1 MQKSSIQYILKLSI
15 PIFFANLAIPMV
27 GIIDTALMG
36 NLGSLSYLSATSVAA
51 NLFSMIFWSFGF
63 LRMGTVGMVSQANGR
78 NDYTEILNIVVR
90 NLLFVLAISIT
101 IILLQNLILSLS
113 LKIFDLSEATRNLY
127 EQYFKI
133 RVYSAPGELTLYI
146 ITGLF
151 VGLQK
156 TKTSSLA
163 VGFFSILNILLSI
176 VLVTKFD
183 LNIKGV
189 AYGTLFSAL
198 ITSIIFL
205 IYMFWYLSKYTKIT
219 INFAQIFNLKKIKN
233 IFNINLNIFI
243 RTILLTFS
251 FLWFT
256 YLGTQIGETY
266 VAANFNLKKIKNIF
280 NINLNIF
287 IRTIL
292 LTFSFLWFTYLGT
305 QIGENYVAAN
315 AILINLVFLS
325 AFILD
330 AYAFSTEGIVG
341 YSLGK
346 KDLNLFK
353 NIVKNSFILSS
364 ISGLIISIIFFFTNN
379 LVINLMSDINEIREL
394 SSSYAVWLI
403 ILPVISSFCYQFDG
417 IFIGASQTKEL
428 RNAMIFSVFS
438 YLLISILLIKFLFNT
453 GIWISL
459 CIFMILRAVSL
470 FYYLDKI
477 YLRFR
482 KN

>member
-256 YLGTQIGETY
+256 YLGTQIGED
-266 VAANFNLKKIKNIF
+266 F
-280 NINLNIF
+280 
-287 IRTIL
+287 
-292 LTFSFLWFTYLGT
+292 
-305 QIGENYVAAN
+305 VAAN

-364 ISGLIISIIFFFTNN
+364 ISGLIISIILFFTYN

>member
-15 PIFFANLAIPMV
+15 PIFFANLAVPLV

-36 NLGSLSYLSATSVAA
+36 NLGNLSYLSATAVAA

-63 LRMGTVGMVSQANGR
+63 LRMGTVGMVSQAHGR
-78 NDYTEILNIVVR
+78 NDYSEILNIVIR
-90 NLLFVLAISIT
+90 NLIFVLLISII
-101 IILLQNLILSLS
+101 IILLQNYILSLS
-113 LKIFDLSEATRNLY
+113 LKIFDLSDATRNLY
-127 EQYFKI
+127 KQYFQI

-151 VGLQK
+151 IGLQK
-156 TKTSSLA
+156 TKTSSFA
-163 VGFFSILNILLSI
+163 VGFFSILNILISI

-189 AYGTLFSAL
+189 AYGTLYSAL
-198 ITSIIFL
+198 ITSTVFL
-205 IYMFWYLSKYTKIT
+205 IYMFYYLSKYTKIT
-219 INFAQIFNLKKIKN
+219 VKLTQILNFKKIKD

-256 YLGTQIGETY
+256 YLGTQIGED
-266 VAANFNLKKIKNIF
+266 
-280 NINLNIF
+280 
-287 IRTIL
+287 
-292 LTFSFLWFTYLGT
+292 
-305 QIGENYVAAN
+305 YVAAN

-353 NIVKNSFILSS
+353 KIIKNSFILSS
-364 ISGLIISIIFFFTNN
+364 ITGLIISILFFFSHNS
-379 LVINLMSDINEIREL
+379 VINLMSDISEIRML
-394 SSSYAVWLI
+394 SSSYVIWLI
-403 ILPVISSFCYQFDG
+403 ILPIISSFCYQFDG
-417 IFIGASQTKEL
+417 IFIGASQTLEL
-428 RNAMIFSVFS
+428 RNAMIFSVLC
-438 YLLISILLIKFLFNT
+438 YLIISVLLTKFLFNN

-459 CIFMILRAVSL
+459 CVFMILRAISL

-482 KN
+482 TN

>member
-15 PIFFANLAIPMV
+15 PIFFANLAVPLV

-36 NLGSLSYLSATSVAA
+36 NLGSLSYLSATAVAA

-63 LRMGTVGMVSQANGR
+63 LRMGTVGMVSQAHGR
-78 NDYTEILNIVVR
+78 DDYSEILDIVIR
-90 NLLFVLAISIT
+90 NLIFVLLISII
-101 IILLQNLILSLS
+101 IILLQNYILSLS
-113 LKIFDLSEATRNLY
+113 LKIFDLSDATRNLY
-127 EQYFKI
+127 KQYFQI

-151 VGLQK
+151 IGLQK
-156 TKTSSLA
+156 TKTSSFA
-163 VGFFSILNILLSI
+163 VGFFSILNILISI

-198 ITSIIFL
+198 ITSTVFL
-205 IYMFWYLSKYTKIT
+205 IYMFYYLSKYTKIKVKLT
-219 INFAQIFNLKKIKN
+219 QILNFKKIKD

-256 YLGTQIGETY
+256 YLGTQIGED
-266 VAANFNLKKIKNIF
+266 
-280 NINLNIF
+280 
-287 IRTIL
+287 
-292 LTFSFLWFTYLGT
+292 
-305 QIGENYVAAN
+305 YVAAN

-353 NIVKNSFILSS
+353 KIIKNSFILSS
-364 ISGLIISIIFFFTNN
+364 ITGLIISILFFFSHNS
-379 LVINLMSDINEIREL
+379 VINLMSDISEIRML
-394 SSSYAVWLI
+394 SSSYVIWLI
-403 ILPVISSFCYQFDG
+403 ILPIISSFCYQFDG
-417 IFIGASQTKEL
+417 IFIGASQTLEL
-428 RNAMIFSVFS
+428 RNAMIFSVLC
-438 YLLISILLIKFLFNT
+438 YLIISVLLTKFLFNN

-459 CIFMILRAVSL
+459 CVFMILRAISL

-482 KN
+482 TN

>member
-1 MQKSSIQYILKLSI
+1 MQKSSIKYILKLSI
-15 PIFFANLAIPMV
+15 PIFFANLAVPMV

-36 NLGSLSYLSATSVAA
+36 NLGNLSYLSATSVAA

-78 NDYTEILNIVVR
+78 NNYSEILNIVIR
-90 NLLFVLAISIT
+90 NILFVTLISII
-101 IILLQNLILSLS
+101 IILLQNFILNLS
-113 LKIFDLSEATRNLY
+113 LKIFDLSETTRDLY
-127 EQYFKI
+127 EQYFRI

-156 TKTSSLA
+156 TKISSFA
-163 VGFFSILNILLSI
+163 VGFFSLLNILVSI
-176 VLVTKFD
+176 VLVTIFD

-198 ITSIIFL
+198 ITSSIFL
-205 IYMFWYLSKYTKIT
+205 IYMFYYLSKHTKIK
-219 INFAQIFNLKKIKN
+219 INLKQILNFSKIKN
-233 IFNINLNIFI
+233 IFNINLNIFF

-256 YLGTQIGETY
+256 YLGTQIGED
-266 VAANFNLKKIKNIF
+266 
-280 NINLNIF
+280 
-287 IRTIL
+287 
-292 LTFSFLWFTYLGT
+292 
-305 QIGENYVAAN
+305 YVAAN

-346 KDLNLFK
+346 KDLSLFK

-364 ISGLIISIIFFFTNN
+364 ISGLIISIIYFFAYEH
-379 LVINLMSDINEIREL
+379 VINLMSDLEEIREL
-394 SSSYAVWLI
+394 SSSYVIWLI
-403 ILPVISSFCYQFDG
+403 ILPLISSFCYQFDG

-428 RNAMIFSVFS
+428 RNAMVFSVLS
-438 YLLISILLIKFLFNT
+438 YLIISIILTKLLFNS

-459 CIFMILRAVSL
+459 CIFMILRAISL

-482 KN
+482 KS

>member
-15 PIFFANLAIPMV
+15 PIFFANLAVPLV

-36 NLGSLSYLSATSVAA
+36 NLGNLSYLSATAVAA

-63 LRMGTVGMVSQANGR
+63 LRMGTVGMVSQAHGR
-78 NDYTEILNIVVR
+78 NDYSEILDIVIR
-90 NLLFVLAISIT
+90 NLIFVLLISII
-101 IILLQNLILSLS
+101 IILLQNYILSLS
-113 LKIFDLSEATRNLY
+113 LKIFDLSDATRNLY
-127 EQYFKI
+127 KQYFQI

-151 VGLQK
+151 IGLQK
-156 TKTSSLA
+156 TKTSSFA
-163 VGFFSILNILLSI
+163 VGFFSILNILISI

-198 ITSIIFL
+198 ITSTVFL
-205 IYMFWYLSKYTKIT
+205 IYMFYYLSKYTKIT
-219 INFAQIFNLKKIKN
+219 VKLTQILNFKKIKD

-256 YLGTQIGETY
+256 YLGTQIGED
-266 VAANFNLKKIKNIF
+266 
-280 NINLNIF
+280 
-287 IRTIL
+287 
-292 LTFSFLWFTYLGT
+292 
-305 QIGENYVAAN
+305 YVAAN

-353 NIVKNSFILSS
+353 KIIKNSFILSS
-364 ISGLIISIIFFFTNN
+364 ITGLIISILFFFSHNS
-379 LVINLMSDINEIREL
+379 VINLMSDISEIRML
-394 SSSYAVWLI
+394 SSSYVIWLI
-403 ILPVISSFCYQFDG
+403 ILPIISSFCYQFDG
-417 IFIGASQTKEL
+417 IFIGASQTLEL
-428 RNAMIFSVFS
+428 RNAMIFSVLC
-438 YLLISILLIKFLFNT
+438 YLIISVLLTKFLFNN

-459 CIFMILRAVSL
+459 CVFMILRAISL

-482 KN
+482 TN

>member
-78 NDYTEILNIVVR
+78 NDYSEILNIVIR

-256 YLGTQIGETY
+256 YLGTQIGED
-266 VAANFNLKKIKNIF
+266 F
-280 NINLNIF
+280 
-287 IRTIL
+287 
-292 LTFSFLWFTYLGT
+292 
-305 QIGENYVAAN
+305 VAAN

-364 ISGLIISIIFFFTNN
+364 ISGLIISIIFFFTYN

-459 CIFMILRAVSL
+459 CIFMILRAISL

>member
-1 MQKSSIQYILKLSI
+1 M
-15 PIFFANLAIPMV
+15 
-27 GIIDTALMG
+27 
-36 NLGSLSYLSATSVAA
+36 
-51 NLFSMIFWSFGF
+51 
-63 LRMGTVGMVSQANGR
+63 
-78 NDYTEILNIVVR
+78 LN
-90 NLLFVLAISIT
+90 
-101 IILLQNLILSLS
+101 LS
-113 LKIFDLSEATRNLY
+113 LKIFDLSENTKDLY
-127 EQYFKI
+127 EQYFRI

-156 TKTSSLA
+156 TKTSSFA
-163 VGFFSILNILLSI
+163 VGFFSLLNILISI
-176 VLVTKFD
+176 VLVAIFD

-189 AYGTLFSAL
+189 AYGTFFSAL
-198 ITSIIFL
+198 ITSSIFL
-205 IYMFWYLSKYTKIT
+205 FYAFFYLSKFTKIK
-219 INFAQIFNLKKIKN
+219 IDFEQILNLNQIKN

-256 YLGTQIGETY
+256 YLGTQIGED
-266 VAANFNLKKIKNIF
+266 
-280 NINLNIF
+280 
-287 IRTIL
+287 
-292 LTFSFLWFTYLGT
+292 
-305 QIGENYVAAN
+305 YVAAN

-364 ISGLIISIIFFFTNN
+364 LSGLIISIIYFFVYEH
-379 LVINLMSDINEIREL
+379 VINLMSDLEEIRKL
-394 SSSYAVWLI
+394 SSSYVIWLI
-403 ILPVISSFCYQFDG
+403 ILPLISSFCYQFDG

-428 RNAMIFSVFS
+428 RNAMVFSVMS
-438 YLLISILLIKFLFNT
+438 YLIISIVLTKLLFNN

-459 CIFMILRAVSL
+459 CIFMILRALSL
-470 FYYLDKI
+470 FYYLNKI
-477 YLRFR
+477 YLRF
-482 KN
+482 

>member
-1 MQKSSIQYILKLSI
+1 MQKSSIKYILKLSI
-15 PIFFANLAIPMV
+15 PIFFANLAVPMV

-36 NLGSLSYLSATSVAA
+36 NLGNLSYLSATSVAA

-78 NDYTEILNIVVR
+78 NDYSEILNIVIR
-90 NLLFVLAISIT
+90 NLLFVTVISII
-101 IILLQNLILSLS
+101 IILLQNLILNLS
-113 LKIFDLSEATRNLY
+113 LKIFDLSETTRDLY
-127 EQYFKI
+127 EQYFRI

-156 TKTSSLA
+156 TKTSSFA
-163 VGFFSILNILLSI
+163 VGFFSLLNILISI
-176 VLVTKFD
+176 VLVAIFD

-189 AYGTLFSAL
+189 AYGTFFSAL
-198 ITSIIFL
+198 ITSSIFL
-205 IYMFWYLSKYTKIT
+205 FYTFFYLSKFTKIK
-219 INFAQIFNLKKIKN
+219 IDFEQILNLNQIKN

-256 YLGTQIGETY
+256 YLGTQIGED
-266 VAANFNLKKIKNIF
+266 
-280 NINLNIF
+280 
-287 IRTIL
+287 
-292 LTFSFLWFTYLGT
+292 
-305 QIGENYVAAN
+305 YVAAN

-364 ISGLIISIIFFFTNN
+364 ISGLIISIIYFFAYEY
-379 LVINLMSDINEIREL
+379 VINLMSDLEEIRKL
-394 SSSYAVWLI
+394 SSSYVIWLI
-403 ILPVISSFCYQFDG
+403 ILPLISSFCYQFDG

-428 RNAMIFSVFS
+428 RNAMVFSVMS
-438 YLLISILLIKFLFNT
+438 YLIISIVLTKLLFNN

-459 CIFMILRAVSL
+459 CIFMILRALSL
-470 FYYLDKI
+470 FYYLNKI
-477 YLRFR
+477 YLRF
-482 KN
+482 KS

>member
-90 NLLFVLAISIT
+90 NLLFVLVISIT
-101 IILLQNLILSLS
+101 IILLQNLIISLS

-205 IYMFWYLSKYTKIT
+205 IYMFWYLSRYTKII
-219 INFAQIFNLKKIKN
+219 INFAQIFNLKKINN

-256 YLGTQIGETY
+256 YLGTQIGED
-266 VAANFNLKKIKNIF
+266 F
-280 NINLNIF
+280 
-287 IRTIL
+287 
-292 LTFSFLWFTYLGT
+292 
-305 QIGENYVAAN
+305 VAAN

>member
-15 PIFFANLAIPMV
+15 PIFFANLAVPMV
-27 GIIDTALMG
+27 GVIDTALMG
-36 NLGSLSYLSATSVAA
+36 NLGNLSYLSATSVAA

-78 NDYTEILNIVVR
+78 NDYSEILNIVIR
-90 NLLFVLAISIT
+90 NLLFVTFISII
-101 IILLQNLILSLS
+101 IILLQNFILNLS
-113 LKIFDLSEATRNLY
+113 LKIFDLSENTKDLY
-127 EQYFKI
+127 EQYFRI

-156 TKTSSLA
+156 TKTSSFA
-163 VGFFSILNILLSI
+163 VGFFSLLNILISI
-176 VLVTKFD
+176 VLVAIFD

-189 AYGTLFSAL
+189 AYGTFFSAL
-198 ITSIIFL
+198 ITSSIFL
-205 IYMFWYLSKYTKIT
+205 FYTFFYLSKFTKIK
-219 INFAQIFNLKKIKN
+219 IDFEQILNLNQIKN

-256 YLGTQIGETY
+256 YLGTQIGED
-266 VAANFNLKKIKNIF
+266 
-280 NINLNIF
+280 
-287 IRTIL
+287 
-292 LTFSFLWFTYLGT
+292 
-305 QIGENYVAAN
+305 YVAAN

-364 ISGLIISIIFFFTNN
+364 LSGLIISIIYFFAYEY
-379 LVINLMSDINEIREL
+379 VINLMSDLEEIRKL
-394 SSSYAVWLI
+394 SSSYVIWLI
-403 ILPVISSFCYQFDG
+403 ILPLISSFCYQFDG

-428 RNAMIFSVFS
+428 RNAMVFSVMS
-438 YLLISILLIKFLFNT
+438 YLIISIVLTKLLFNN

-459 CIFMILRAVSL
+459 CIFMILRALSL
-470 FYYLDKI
+470 FYYLNKI
-477 YLRFR
+477 YLRF
-482 KN
+482 KS

>member
-78 NDYTEILNIVVR
+78 NDYTEILNIIVR

-205 IYMFWYLSKYTKIT
+205 IYMFWYLSKYTKIS

-256 YLGTQIGETY
+256 YLGTQIGED
-266 VAANFNLKKIKNIF
+266 F
-280 NINLNIF
+280 
-287 IRTIL
+287 
-292 LTFSFLWFTYLGT
+292 
-305 QIGENYVAAN
+305 VAAN

-364 ISGLIISIIFFFTNN
+364 ISGLIISIIFFFTYN
-379 LVINLMSDINEIREL
+379 LVINLMSDISEIREL

-459 CIFMILRAVSL
+459 CIFMILRAISL

>member
-1 MQKSSIQYILKLSI
+1 MQKSSIQYIFKLSI

-78 NDYTEILNIVVR
+78 NDYPEILNIVIR
-90 NLLFVLAISIT
+90 NLLFVLAISII

-113 LKIFDLSEATRNLY
+113 LRIFDLSETTKDLY
-127 EQYFKI
+127 AQYFKI

-156 TKTSSLA
+156 TKTSSFA
-163 VGFFSILNILLSI
+163 VGFFSILNILISI

-205 IYMFWYLSKYTKIT
+205 IYMFWYLSKYTKIS

-256 YLGTQIGETY
+256 YLGTQIGED
-266 VAANFNLKKIKNIF
+266 
-280 NINLNIF
+280 
-287 IRTIL
+287 
-292 LTFSFLWFTYLGT
+292 
-305 QIGENYVAAN
+305 YVAAN

-346 KDLNLFK
+346 KDLILFK

-379 LVINLMSDINEIREL
+379 LVINLMSDISEIREL
-394 SSSYAVWLI
+394 SSSYVIWLI
-403 ILPVISSFCYQFDG
+403 VLPVISSFCYQFDG

-459 CIFMILRAVSL
+459 CIFMILRALSL

-477 YLRFR
+477 YLRFS
-482 KN
+482 NN

>member
-133 RVYSAPGELTLYI
+133 RVYSAPGELILYI

-156 TKTSSLA
+156 TKTSSFA
-163 VGFFSILNILLSI
+163 VGFFSLLNILISI
-176 VLVTKFD
+176 VLVTIFD

-189 AYGTLFSAL
+189 AYGTFFSAL
-198 ITSIIFL
+198 ITSSIFL
-205 IYMFWYLSKYTKIT
+205 FYTFFYLSKFTKIK
-219 INFAQIFNLKKIKN
+219 IDFGQVLNLNKIKD
-233 IFNINLNIFI
+233 IFDINLDIFI
-243 RTILLTFS
+243 RTILVTFS

-256 YLGTQIGETY
+256 YLGTQIGED
-266 VAANFNLKKIKNIF
+266 
-280 NINLNIF
+280 
-287 IRTIL
+287 
-292 LTFSFLWFTYLGT
+292 
-305 QIGENYVAAN
+305 YVAAN

-364 ISGLIISIIFFFTNN
+364 LSGLIISIIYFFSYEY
-379 LVINLMSDINEIREL
+379 VINLISDLEEIRKL
-394 SSSYAVWLI
+394 SSSYVIWLI
-403 ILPVISSFCYQFDG
+403 ILPLISSFCYQFDG

-428 RNAMIFSVFS
+428 RNAMVFSVLS
-438 YLLISILLIKFLFNT
+438 YLIISIVLTKLLFNN

-459 CIFMILRAVSL
+459 CIFMVLRGLSL
-470 FYYLDKI
+470 FYYINKI
-477 YLRFR
+477 YLRF
-482 KN
+482 KS